1 MTDPT
6 EPLPT
11 EPPPDDAIE
20 DDGFEFSLDDLNA
33 VFTAEADD
41 DSAADTSSPAGE
53 SEEPTLTSEDAATAE
68 GGVDHPTGHAGDDTP
83 LDAEP
88 EPTPT
93 PEPTPEPA
101 AAQTG
106 VVDIGG
112 QLYRAEDVEQLIQYV
127 SNLPADK
134 QALLFGEPTPEPDPR
149 TQLPAEDE
157 IVDPRLAQWTADQ
170 FQTIE
175 QKLDAIAQQQAVQQR
190 ALAVQQQSELEAALD
205 TARRGV
211 SEKYGL
217 SDAEAE
223 ALMEAA
229 NRNPVATAAAQNAE
243 PGADPVKVFTQVLD
257 AAYWLTDEFRDRAI
271 QNQAT
276 TLAAEIGVQT
286 SLEEKRRLN
295 SGLVGTGAAAPRQVS
310 PAPSTPEEHQAA
322 AVALVRESLSN
333 N

>member
-53 SEEPTLTSEDAATAE
+53 SDETPPLSDDAAAGE

-134 QALLFGEPTPEPDPR
+134 QALLFGTPEPEPDPR

-217 SDAEAE
+217 SDTEAE
-223 ALMEAA
+223 ALMARAIEKAFLNAA
-229 NRNPVATAAAQNAE
+229 RKRAAENQRAQQLAARRAELDAIAETYYNRN
-243 PGADPVKVFTQVLD
+243 
-257 AAYWLTDEFRDRAI
+257 R
-271 QNQAT
+271 
-276 TLAAEIGVQT
+276 
-286 SLEEKRRLN
+286 
-295 SGLVGTGAAAPRQVS
+295 
-310 PAPSTPEEHQAA
+310 
-322 AVALVRESLSN
+322 
-333 N
+333 